1 MPTND
6 KDLQQLLQKV
16 FEERGFDFRQ
26 YKMSMLKRRMERRL
40 TVTRSESYIDY
51 AKLLDSHPEEYKKL
65 FDDLTIN
72 VSRFFRN
79 PLTFELIYKV
89 VLPDMIE
96 YKQIS
101 MDNMIRIWSAG
112 CANGEEPYSVAILLA
127 ELLGKQLKNYNITI
141 YATDI
146 DTDALNDAKTGIY
159 SGESVAE
166 VKKGLLDKYFHFDG
180 NYRIKEHVKEL
191 VDFSYHDLTSE
202 KFIAPTKSVFVNFD
216 LILCRNVLI
225 YFSRPLQDKVFNN
238 FTHDLNK
245 KGYLILGEAETLP
258 DDFKNDFVCG
268 NNLSKIYQKIK
279 V

>member
-1 MPTND
+1 
-6 KDLQQLLQKV
+6 
-16 FEERGFDFRQ
+16 
-26 YKMSMLKRRMERRL
+26 MSMLKRRLERRL
-40 TVTRSESYIDY
+40 TATRSPARIGSGGEAYLDY
-51 AKLLDSHPEEYKKL
+51 ARFLDSHPEEYKKL

-96 YKQIS
+96 YKQRS
-101 MDNMIRIWSAG
+101 MDNMIRIWSTG
-112 CANGEEPYSVAILLA
+112 CADGEEPYSIAILLA

-146 DTDALNDAKTGIY
+146 DTDALDNAKTGIY
-159 SGESVAE
+159 SEDCVVE

-180 NYRIKEHVKEL
+180 NYRIKEDVKEL

-202 KFIAPTKSVFVNFD
+202 KFIAPTKSVFINFD

-225 YFSRPLQDKVFNN
+225 YFSRTLQNKVFNN

-245 KGYLILGEAETLP
+245 NGYLILGEAETLP
-258 DDFKNDFVCG
+258 DDFKSDFVCG
-268 NNLSKIYQKIK
+268 DNLSKIYQRK
-279 V
+279 

>member
-1 MPTND
+1 MHTDD

-26 YKMSMLKRRMERRL
+26 YKISMLKRRLARRL
-40 TVTRSESYIDY
+40 TATRSESYRDY
-51 AKLLDSHPEEYKKL
+51 AGILDAHPEEYDKL
-65 FDDLTIN
+65 FNDLTIN

-79 PLTFELIYKV
+79 PLAFELLYKV

-96 YKQIS
+96 YKQRS
-101 MDNMIRIWSAG
+101 MDNMMRIWSAG
-112 CANGEEPYSVAILLA
+112 CANGEESYSIAILLL
-127 ELLGKQLKNYNITI
+127 ELLGEKLKNYNITI

-146 DTDALNDAKTGIY
+146 DTDALDNATTGIY

-180 NYRIKEHVKEL
+180 NYRIKEYVKEL
-191 VDFSYHDLTSE
+191 ADFSYHDLTSE

-225 YFSRPLQDKVFNN
+225 YFSRTLQERIFNN
-238 FTHDLNK
+238 FKNDLNK

-258 DDFKNDFVCG
+258 DDMKSSFVCID
-268 NNLSKIYQKIK
+268 NLSKIYQKK
-279 V
+279 